1 MKDNEG
7 KKLKLKD
14 VKVIFASLEDQGFGR
29 SITVDATDSKV
40 KEQITNWV
48 KENNIGKDEPGVPKF
63 KEYTN
68 EKTGET
74 TTQFAFKLNDYTKY
88 AGVNGLSQEN
98 LGYGSI
104 VDLIANSFSYANKF
118 TGGKERVGQSVS
130 AVVVKSGASTGG
142 DSDLAELL
150 GEIAE
155 EPDAEVKAGDIPF

>member
-1 MKDNEG
+1 MDDK

-14 VKVIFASLEDQGFGR
+14 VKIIFYSPEDEGFGR
-29 SITVDATDSKV
+29 SITIDATDSKI

-88 AGVNGLSQEN
+88 AGINGLSQEN
-98 LGYGSI
+98 LGYGAI
-104 VDLIANSFSYANKF
+104 VDLIANAFSYSNKF
-118 TGGKERVGQSVS
+118 TGGKERVGQSAS
-130 AVVVKSGASTGG
+130 AIVIKSGASSGG
-142 DSDLAELL
+142 DADLAELL
-150 GEIAE
+150 GEVAE
-155 EPDAEVKAGDIPF
+155 EPEETREESDIPF

>member
-1 MKDNEG
+1 MKDDK

-14 VKVIFASLEDQGFGR
+14 IRVVFYNPEDEGFGR

-68 EKTGET
+68 EKSGET
-74 TTQFAFKLNDYTKY
+74 TTQFQFKINDFTKY
-88 AGVNGLSQEN
+88 AGINGLSQEN
-98 LGYGSI
+98 LGYGAI
-104 VDLIANSFSYANKF
+104 VDLIANSFEYSNKF

-130 AVVVKSGASTGG
+130 AIVIKSGASSGG
-142 DSDLAELL
+142 DADLAELL
-150 GEIAE
+150 GEVAE
-155 EPDAEVKAGDIPF
+155 EPEETREESDIPF